1 MAAALKEHASSSLQ
15 SINLSGNPIEDKGEL
30 FRFDTWFMYVVVT
43 KMWIGERRLLLQI
56 IITGL

>member
-43 KMWIGERRLLLQI
+43 WRLLLQI